1 MEQPLY
7 LIPLFPLIGF
17 LLNGLLLGRLGKK
30 TISFIACTSVG
41 LSFLFGMKFFFD
53 LLSLPETARIIEN
66 VFFTW
71 IPAGQ
76 FHVNVAFLLD
86 PLSAVMVLVVSGVS
100 FIIHIYSIGYMHDDA
115 GYGRYFTYL
124 N

>member
-1 MEQPLY
+1 
-7 LIPLFPLIGF
+7 
-17 LLNGLLLGRLGKK
+17 
-30 TISFIACTSVG
+30 
-41 LSFLFGMKFFFD
+41 MKFFFD
-53 LLSLPETARIIEN
+53 LLSLPETARIIES

-100 FIIHIYSIGYMHDDA
+100 FIIH
-115 GYGRYFTYL
+115 GRIRRQLYHPHIFYRL
-124 N
+124 YA